1 MKHATGTCLIVIVE
15 KGLFFAYTC
24 IFKKIFAP
32 GSKDFLNFFLGIN
45 ILKEETFTEEPL
57 KYDKIH

>member
-24 IFKKIFAP
+24 IFKKIFALRIKRLFELLSRDQYFK
-32 GSKDFLNFFLGIN
+32 GRN
-45 ILKEETFTEEPL
+45 IHGRTF
-57 KYDKIH
+57 KIG